1 MPTVYMNFEAFYLS
15 GGTKHQTRIACFYDD
30 LHEEFNIPF
39 RTASL
44 TRSGALSEV
53 IAYLKTRL
61 PTVDELN
68 EVLAGDVILHESKH
82 HTSHLFGLAEV
93 ERKGDGYVFGE
104 NDGRRHIF
112 NQIED
117 YAGRHAV
124 SLEVLAL
131 QLRTFYPVFAQED
144 WNLLATLEHDLARRE
159 LKPRYHACNS
169 KLRKQL
175 GWKRVTP
182 RKKL

>member
-1 MPTVYMNFEAFYLS
+1 MTAVYMNFEAFYLL
-15 GGTKHQTRIACFYDD
+15 GATRHQTRIACFYDD

-44 TRSGALSEV
+44 TRSGALNEV

-61 PTVDELN
+61 PTVAELN
-68 EVLAGDVILHESKH
+68 GLLAGDVVLHEDEG
-82 HTSHLFGLAEV
+82 HTLYLLGLAEV
-93 ERKGDGYVFGE
+93 ECKGDGYVFGE

-117 YAGRHAV
+117 YAGRNAV
-124 SLEVLAL
+124 SLETLAL

-144 WNLLATLEHDLARRE
+144 WSLLATLEHDLAKRK
-159 LKPRYHACNS
+159 LKPRYRACNPA
-169 KLRKQL
+169 LRKQL
-175 GWKRVTP
+175 GWKRVTQP
-182 RKKL
+182 KPQ